1 MFLGFIGVLIAGLAL
16 GAMWGYFVAE
26 ESDRRVKGLEK
37 ENKALRHINHNHGD
51 RMQTLHR
58 KLRECQGGA

>member
-1 MFLGFIGVLIAGLAL
+1 MWFALIGLLLAGLVL
-16 GAMWGYFVAE
+16 GSMWGYFVAE
-26 ESDRRVKGLEK
+26 ESSATVKSLEK